1 MATIFCVLICL
12 GTFADGSETE
22 NYRFGIFED
31 QGKKIEIDFNS
42 GAEGDGALDDVHEL
56 DGLRRDIGQPK

>member
-31 QGKKIEIDFNS
+31 QGKKIEIANK
-42 GAEGDGALDDVHEL
+42 EVYITNY
-56 DGLRRDIGQPK
+56 LRQLQKQIHKIGR